1 MKGQERRTVIA
12 DIRNVLV
19 FCRLLE
25 VCPVGS
31 VMMMMRWPERV
42 GATAGFFERAKDRPG
57 WMALTCDVAMCFL
70 GVEFAAVT
78 PTLRATS

>member
-1 MKGQERRTVIA
+1 MRSSIPARTRGANKWRSDFVAVDYERQGRLIVIA
-12 DIRNVLV
+12 DIRDVLV
-19 FCRLLE
+19 LCRLLE

-57 WMALTCDVAMCFL
+57 
-70 GVEFAAVT
+70 
-78 PTLRATS
+78 

>member
-1 MKGQERRTVIA
+1 MKGRNVRIVIA

-31 VMMMMRWPERV
+31 VMMMMMRWPERV
-42 GATAGFFERAKDRPG
+42 GATAGFFERVKDRPR
-57 WMALTCDVAMCFL
+57 WRVDVRRGYVLFW
-70 GVEFAAVT
+70 
-78 PTLRATS
+78 

>member
-1 MKGQERRTVIA
+1 MRSSIPARTRGANKWRSNFVAVDYERQERRIVIA

-42 GATAGFFERAKDRPG
+42 GATAGFF
-57 WMALTCDVAMCFL
+57 
-70 GVEFAAVT
+70 
-78 PTLRATS
+78 